1 MNHTDQVIAE
11 SVDYLVAHYDRA
23 PDLDRLAKRAGYEP
37 TYFQKVFREKMGIS
51 PKRLIQYMQVRHAKE
66 LLREGNSTLEVAH
79 ETGLSGPGRLYDL
92 FVSCE
97 AVTPGDMRFGG
108 KGVTVTYGFHAS
120 PLGEIM
126 VAQTELGV
134 CYLGFLMQED
144 RNVPVERMKRYL
156 PNATYKHDD
165 KIVEAT
171 ADHILRIWRGEG
183 DRKKKLKLDLYGT
196 NMQIQVWQALLKIPC
211 GETLTYGDVAQQIGK
226 PKAARAIGNAVGAN
240 PISLLIPCHRVI
252 RATGIID
259 NYGWGSPRK
268 KLILGLEAEH
278 IPHGIKAGRLAD
290 DPSRRVQRAAGK

>member
-1 MNHTDQVIAE
+1 MDHTDQVIAE
-11 SVDYLVAHYDRA
+11 SIDYLVAHYDEA
-23 PDLDRLAKRAGYEP
+23 PNLDRLARRAGYEP
-37 TYFQKVFREKMGIS
+37 TYFQKIFREKIGIS

-66 LLREGNSTLEVAH
+66 LLRDGNPTLDVAH
-79 ETGLSGPGRLYDL
+79 ETGLSGSGRLYDL

-97 AVTPGDMRFGG
+97 AVTPGNMRFGG
-108 KGVTVTYGFHAS
+108 NDMTVTYGYHPS

-144 RNVPVERMKRYL
+144 RRAPEEKMHRYL
-156 PNATYKHDD
+156 PHAEYVHDD
-165 KIVEAT
+165 RAVAGT
-171 ADHILRIWRGEG
+171 AEHILRIWRGQG

-211 GETLTYGDVAQQIGK
+211 GETLTYSEVARQIGK

-268 KLILGLEAEH
+268 KLILGLETENIA
-278 IPHGIKAGRLAD
+278 HGIEAGRAVRH
-290 DPSRRVQRAAGK
+290 PARRAQGTVRE